1 MYIFPPIQGP
11 SRTLVA
17 TTPGSTLLLDALPE
31 LQREIHA
38 NALNAL
44 NAHNA
49 DSAARQPTQPAPAA
63 SRIGANPDA
72 VMLRVIGDVLETMLH
87 QSPESTQ
94 FLSNYDRLAI
104 VAAIAVG
111 DWNERAEGFGAL
123 DHNRKRVAAVLNE
136 MSGKQHNTMGVT
148 FNKVRE
154 LAQC

>member
-1 MYIFPPIQGP
+1 MHITPPIYSA
-11 SRTLVA
+11 SRVLIADTPASVLLADAIVELLA
-17 TTPGSTLLLDALPE
+17 ETT
-31 LQREIHA
+31 A
-38 NALNAL
+38 NALNS
-44 NAHNA
+44 NSA
-49 DSAARQPTQPAPAA
+49 DRQPKQPAPAA
-63 SRIGANPDA
+63 SRIGDNPDA

-123 DHNRKRVAAVLNE
+123 DYNRKRVAAVLNE
-136 MSGKQHNTMGVT
+136 MSDKQHNTMGVT

>member
-1 MYIFPPIQGP
+1 MNITPPIHST
-11 SRTLVA
+11 SRVLIADTPASVLLADAIVELLA
-17 TTPGSTLLLDALPE
+17 ETT
-31 LQREIHA
+31 A
-38 NALNAL
+38 NALNS
-44 NAHNA
+44 NSA
-49 DSAARQPTQPAPAA
+49 DRQPKQPAPAA
-63 SRIGANPDA
+63 SRIGDNPDA

-123 DHNRKRVAAVLNE
+123 DYNRKRVAAVLNE

>member
-1 MYIFPPIQGP
+1 MHITPPIP
-11 SRTLVA
+11 KNISRVLIADTPASVLLADAIVELLA
-17 TTPGSTLLLDALPE
+17 ETT
-31 LQREIHA
+31 A
-38 NALNAL
+38 NALNS
-44 NAHNA
+44 NSA
-49 DSAARQPTQPAPAA
+49 DRQPKQPAPAA
-63 SRIGANPDA
+63 SRIGDNPDA

-123 DHNRKRVAAVLNE
+123 DYNRKRVAAVLNE

>member
-1 MYIFPPIQGP
+1 MHITPPIYSA
-11 SRTLVA
+11 SRVLIA
-17 TTPGSTLLLDALPE
+17 DTPASVLLADAIVE
-31 LQREIHA
+31 LLAETNA
-38 NALNAL
+38 KALNS
-44 NAHNA
+44 N
-49 DSAARQPTQPAPAA
+49 SAARQPTQPAPAA

-72 VMLRVIGDVLETMLH
+72 VMLRVIGDVLETMLR

-123 DHNRKRVAAVLNE
+123 DYNRKRVAAVLNE

>member
-1 MYIFPPIQGP
+1 MHITPPIYSA
-11 SRTLVA
+11 SRVLIADTPASVLLADAIVELLA
-17 TTPGSTLLLDALPE
+17 ETT
-31 LQREIHA
+31 A
-38 NALNAL
+38 NALNS
-44 NAHNA
+44 NSA
-49 DSAARQPTQPAPAA
+49 DRQPKQPAPAA
-63 SRIGANPDA
+63 SRIGDNPDA

-123 DHNRKRVAAVLNE
+123 DYNRKRVAAVLNE

-154 LAQC
+154 LAR

>member
-1 MYIFPPIQGP
+1 MHITPPIYSA
-11 SRTLVA
+11 SRVLIADTPASVLLADAIVELLA
-17 TTPGSTLLLDALPE
+17 ETT
-31 LQREIHA
+31 A
-38 NALNAL
+38 NALNS
-44 NAHNA
+44 NSA
-49 DSAARQPTQPAPAA
+49 DRQPKQPAPAA
-63 SRIGANPDA
+63 SRIGDNPDA

-123 DHNRKRVAAVLNE
+123 DYNRKRVAAVLNE

>member
-1 MYIFPPIQGP
+1 MHITPPIYSA
-11 SRTLVA
+11 SRVLIADTPASVLLADAIVELLA
-17 TTPGSTLLLDALPE
+17 ETT
-31 LQREIHA
+31 A
-38 NALNAL
+38 NALNS
-44 NAHNA
+44 NSA
-49 DSAARQPTQPAPAA
+49 DRQPKQPAPAA
-63 SRIGANPDA
+63 SRIGDNPDA
-72 VMLRVIGDVLETMLH
+72 VMLRVIGDVLETMLR

-123 DHNRKRVAAVLNE
+123 DYNRKRVAAVLNE

>member
-1 MYIFPPIQGP
+1 MHITPPIYSA
-11 SRTLVA
+11 SRVLIADTPASVLLTDAIVELLA
-17 TTPGSTLLLDALPE
+17 ETT
-31 LQREIHA
+31 A
-38 NALNAL
+38 NALNS
-44 NAHNA
+44 NSA
-49 DSAARQPTQPAPAA
+49 DRQPKQPAPAA
-63 SRIGANPDA
+63 SRIGDNPDA

-87 QSPESTQ
+87 QSPETTP

-123 DHNRKRVAAVLNE
+123 DYNRKRVAAVLNE

>member
-1 MYIFPPIQGP
+1 MHITPPIYSA
-11 SRTLVA
+11 SRVLIADTPASVLLADAIVELLA
-17 TTPGSTLLLDALPE
+17 ETT
-31 LQREIHA
+31 A
-38 NALNAL
+38 NALNS
-44 NAHNA
+44 NSA
-49 DSAARQPTQPAPAA
+49 DRQPKQPAPAA
-63 SRIGANPDA
+63 SRIGDNPDA

-111 DWNERAEGFGAL
+111 DWNERAEGFGWSAL
-123 DHNRKRVAAVLNE
+123 DYNRKRVAAVLNE

>member
-1 MYIFPPIQGP
+1 MHITPPIYSA
-11 SRTLVA
+11 SRVLIADTPASVLLADAIVELLA
-17 TTPGSTLLLDALPE
+17 ETT
-31 LQREIHA
+31 A
-38 NALNAL
+38 NALNS
-44 NAHNA
+44 NSA
-49 DSAARQPTQPAPAA
+49 DRQPKQPAPAA
-63 SRIGANPDA
+63 SRIGDNPDA

-123 DHNRKRVAAVLNE
+123 DYNRKRVAAVLVE

>member
-1 MYIFPPIQGP
+1 MHITPPIYSA
-11 SRTLVA
+11 SRVLIADTPASVLLADAIVELLA
-17 TTPGSTLLLDALPE
+17 ETT
-31 LQREIHA
+31 A
-38 NALNAL
+38 NALNS
-44 NAHNA
+44 NSA
-49 DSAARQPTQPAPAA
+49 DRQPKQPAPAA
-63 SRIGANPDA
+63 SRIGNNPDA

-123 DHNRKRVAAVLNE
+123 DYNRKRVAAVLNE

>member
-1 MYIFPPIQGP
+1 MHITPPIYSA
-11 SRTLVA
+11 SRVLIADTPASVLLADAIVELLA
-17 TTPGSTLLLDALPE
+17 ETT
-31 LQREIHA
+31 A
-38 NALNAL
+38 NALNS
-44 NAHNA
+44 NSA
-49 DSAARQPTQPAPAA
+49 DRQPKQPAPAA
-63 SRIGANPDA
+63 SRIGDNPDA

>member
-1 MYIFPPIQGP
+1 MHITPPIYSA
-11 SRTLVA
+11 SRVLIA
-17 TTPGSTLLLDALPE
+17 DTPASVLLADAIVE
-31 LQREIHA
+31 LLAETNA
-38 NALNAL
+38 KALNS
-44 NAHNA
+44 N
-49 DSAARQPTQPAPAA
+49 SAARQPTQPAPAA
-63 SRIGANPDA
+63 SRIGDNPDA

-111 DWNERAEGFGAL
+111 DWNERAEGFGWSAL
-123 DHNRKRVAAVLNE
+123 DYNRKRVAAVLNE

>member
-1 MYIFPPIQGP
+1 MHITPPIYSA
-11 SRTLVA
+11 SRVLIADTPASVLLADAIVELLA
-17 TTPGSTLLLDALPE
+17 ETT
-31 LQREIHA
+31 A
-38 NALNAL
+38 NALNS
-44 NAHNA
+44 NSA
-49 DSAARQPTQPAPAA
+49 DRQPKQPAPAA
-63 SRIGANPDA
+63 SRIGNNPDA

-111 DWNERAEGFGAL
+111 DWNERAEGFGML
-123 DHNRKRVAAVLNE
+123 DYNRKRVAAVLNE

>member
-1 MYIFPPIQGP
+1 MHITPPIYSA
-11 SRTLVA
+11 SRVLIADTPASVLLADAIVELLA
-17 TTPGSTLLLDALPE
+17 ETT
-31 LQREIHA
+31 A
-38 NALNAL
+38 NALNS
-44 NAHNA
+44 NSA
-49 DSAARQPTQPAPAA
+49 DRQPKQPAPAA
-63 SRIGANPDA
+63 SRIGDNPDA

-123 DHNRKRVAAVLNE
+123 YHNRKRVAAVLNE

>member
-1 MYIFPPIQGP
+1 MHITPPIYIA
-11 SRTLVA
+11 SRVLIADTPASVLLADAIVELLA
-17 TTPGSTLLLDALPE
+17 ETT
-31 LQREIHA
+31 A
-38 NALNAL
+38 NALNS
-44 NAHNA
+44 N
-49 DSAARQPTQPAPAA
+49 SAARQPTQPAPAA

-123 DHNRKRVAAVLNE
+123 DYNRKRVAAVLNE

>member
-1 MYIFPPIQGP
+1 MHITPPIYSA
-11 SRTLVA
+11 SRVLIA
-17 TTPGSTLLLDALPE
+17 DTPASVLLADAIVE
-31 LQREIHA
+31 LLAETNA
-38 NALNAL
+38 KALNS
-44 NAHNA
+44 NSA
-49 DSAARQPTQPAPAA
+49 DRQPKQPAPAA
-63 SRIGANPDA
+63 SRIGDNPDA

-123 DHNRKRVAAVLNE
+123 DYNRKRVAAVLNE